1 MSVPSEYNVICG
13 FLGLGQDILLEVI
26 RQISELRDLQ
36 QFLII
41 NTKTFRL
48 KDHMHF
54 QQIIKSII
62 NIDYFLQVPCLD
74 DVSVNGDIFTNISNV
89 NVSSILFDPIIDK
102 GIVMI
107 EILDLKKI
115 RAIGIADKSVYYKRN
130 EWIQARGFDIIIQCW
145 NDGWIY
151 NINDYVKGN
160 SQFDTGDHVKMELNM
175 EHDPHSL
182 TFFVNDIE
190 QPHYVVGIPSE
201 VRIWI
206 FLQHLGESFKILKF
220 QKILNPVAQ
229 HGSGTQMWQWGKEW
243 HQKNQQN

>member
-26 RQISELRDLQ
+26 HQISELCDLQ

-41 NTKTFRL
+41 NTKTFKL

-62 NIDYFLQVPCLD
+62 NIDYFHQVPCLD

-107 EILDLKKI
+107 EILNLKKI
-115 RAIGIADKSVYYKRN
+115 RAIGIADKS
-130 EWIQARGFDIIIQCW
+130 
-145 NDGWIY
+145 
-151 NINDYVKGN
+151 
-160 SQFDTGDHVKMELNM
+160 LNM

-190 QPHYVVGIPSE
+190 QPHYVVGIPPE

-206 FLQHLGESFKILKF
+206 FLQHLGESFKILKY
-220 QKILNPVAQ
+220 QKLLNPIAQ
-229 HGSGTQMWQWGKEW
+229 HGPGSQMWEWGKNW
-243 HQKNQQN
+243 YQKNQQN

>member
-1 MSVPSEYNVICG
+1 MSVPSEYNVIGG

-62 NIDYFLQVPCLD
+62 NIDYIHQVPCLD
-74 DVSVNGDIFTNISNV
+74 DVSVNEDIFTNISNV
-89 NVSSILFDPIIDK
+89 NVSSILFEPIIDK
-102 GIVMI
+102 GIVMV
-107 EILDLKKI
+107 EILNLKKI
-115 RAIGIADKSVYYKRN
+115 RAIGIADN
-130 EWIQARGFDIIIQCW
+130 
-145 NDGWIY
+145 GWIY

-160 SQFDTGDHVKMELNM
+160 SQFDSGDHVKMELNM
-175 EHDPHSL
+175 ENDPHSL
-182 TFFVNDIE
+182 TFFVNDVE
-190 QPHYVVGIPSE
+190 QPHYVVGIPPE

-206 FLQHLGESFKILKF
+206 FLENIGESFKILKF
-220 QKILNPVAQ
+220 QKLLNPVAQ
-229 HGSGTQMWQWGKEW
+229 HGPGTQMWEWGKNW
-243 HQKNQQN
+243 HQKKQQN